1 MVLSLP
7 FGCVE
12 GIRSCENGAFPSGVP
27 LNQGETGVQSKS
39 GGGPRLKKII
49 SIPGSLLGFEH
60 VGLSLV
66 RFGRFWW
73 VWDRNW
79 SQPQLGLGGRLV
91 LDGDFSWRALVVS
104 AQNTT
109 RANPKG
115 PEASLDAWTS
125 RERIRLIWVI
135 QMHLK

>member
-66 RFGRFWW
+66 RFGR
-73 VWDRNW
+73 
-79 SQPQLGLGGRLV
+79 LGGF
-91 LDGDFSWRALVVS
+91 GIAIGASPSW
-104 AQNTT
+104 
-109 RANPKG
+109 
-115 PEASLDAWTS
+115 AWGAD
-125 RERIRLIWVI
+125 LY
-135 QMHLK
+135 